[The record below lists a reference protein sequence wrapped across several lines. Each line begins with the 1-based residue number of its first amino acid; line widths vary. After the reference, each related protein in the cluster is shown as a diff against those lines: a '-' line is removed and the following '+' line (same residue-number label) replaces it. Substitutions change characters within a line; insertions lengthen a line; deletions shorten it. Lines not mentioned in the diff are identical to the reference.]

1 MAPARQRILA
11 RRNLSENSENSHGK
25 KPPGKLKEG
34 GKGGRDGEG
43 KSKRKSLFNSPK
55 NRDAPPVSTNK
66 FLIFGHESAIKLLF
80 TTRLFAA
87 IWSHIS
93 DCDETFNYWDP
104 LHFMIYGKGL
114 QTWEYSPEYGLRSYT
129 YLLMCGLPAWFYN
142 SIYTP
147 NPMLMFYF
155 VRCILGIVC
164 AIVEF
169 HFYKA
174 VCREFGIHIGHIWLI
189 FQFFSAGM
197 FVSSTAFLP
206 SSFSMY
212 LGSAALAEWWFQ
224 RYNSAVFLTAI
235 STLLGWPFAAVIGL
249 PIAIDMIFRQKM
261 LKEFVIWM
269 TISAAT
275 ILIPMIL
282 IDSSYFGKIVIAPL
296 NLIIYNVFTSH
307 GPNLYGVEPFSYYLI
322 NGFLNFNIV
331 WLLALITP
339 GLLIFCHYFVPA
351 KSQST
356 LSLPH
361 WLSLAP
367 LYLWLMIFWPQPHK
381 EERFLFPVY
390 LLITLCGAISLDVI
404 QKVYFRIKGLLKG
417 FRPGSHYWDE
427 STLVAGIFIAIAT
440 LLGVSRIFALY
451 RNYHAPINLMIE
463 FNNLA
468 KDKTLQV
475 EGNVNVCFGKD
486 WYRFPGSFFLP
497 PSNYRVRFIESDFH
511 GMLPAYFD
519 ERGNGTSII
528 HPYFNDRNEGDDF
541 MLFNYTKCHFLIDL
555 DVGRYS
561 DLEPNYAERDKEWTV
576 LHTLP
581 FVNAERSH
589 SLFRAFY
596 IPYFT
601 ESYVEFGSMNLLKR
615 KKLKF
620 E

>member
-1 MAPARQRILA
+1 MAPARQRILS
-11 RRNLSENSENSHGK
+11 RNSSENTQGR
-25 KPPGKLKEG
+25 KPPAKLRVG
-34 GKGGRDGEG
+34 GKGSKDDTG
-43 KSKRKSLFNSPK
+43 KSKSKSFWNSSK
-55 NRDAPPVSTNK
+55 KKDAPPVSSTK
-66 FLIFGHESAIKLLF
+66 FLIFGHDSAIKLLF

-104 LHFMIYGKGL
+104 LHYMIYGKGL
-114 QTWEYSPEYGLRSYT
+114 QTWEYSPEYALRSYT
-129 YLLMCGLPAWFYN
+129 YLMMCGLPAWFYN
-142 SIYTP
+142 SIYIP

-174 VCREFGIHIGHIWLI
+174 VCREFGIHVGHVWLI
-189 FQFFSAGM
+189 FQFFCAGM
-197 FVSSTAFLP
+197 FISSTAFLP

-235 STLLGWPFAAVIGL
+235 SALLGWPFAGAIGL
-249 PIAIDMIFRQKM
+249 PIALDMIFRQKM
-261 LKEFVIWM
+261 LKNFIVW
-269 TISAAT
+269 TGISAAT
-275 ILIPMIL
+275 ILIPMTL
-282 IDSSYFGKIVIAPL
+282 IDSTFFGRVVVAPI
-296 NLIIYNVFTSH
+296 NLIIYNVFSSH
-307 GPNLYGVEPFSYYLI
+307 GPNLYGIESFKYYLV

-331 WLLALITP
+331 WFLALGTP
-339 GLLIFCHYFVPA
+339 FLLTICHYFVPA
-351 KSQST
+351 KSKST
-356 LSLPH
+356 LYLPH

-367 LYLWLMIFWPQPHK
+367 FYLWLLIFWPQPHK

-390 LLITLCGAISLDVI
+390 LLINLCGAISLDVI
-404 QKVYFRIKGLLKG
+404 QKVYFRIKGLLRG

-427 STLVAGIFIAIAT
+427 STVIAGIFIAIAT
-440 LLGVSRIFALY
+440 LLGVSRIFTLY

-475 EGNVNVCFGKD
+475 EGPVNVCFGKD
-486 WYRFPGSFFLP
+486 WYRFPSSFFLP
-497 PSNYRVRFIESDFH
+497 TNYRVRFIESEFK

-519 ERGNGTSII
+519 ETANGTQII
-528 HPYFNDRNEGDDF
+528 HPYFNDRNEGNDF

-561 DLEPNYAERDKEWTV
+561 DLEPNFLERDKEWS
-576 LHTLP
+576 LLKQLP
-581 FVNAERSH
+581 FVNAEESH
-589 SLFRAFY
+589 NIFRAFY
-596 IPYFT
+596 IPYF
-601 ESYVEFGSMNLLKR
+601 SDKYVEFGSLNLLKR
-615 KKLKF
+615 RKLKF